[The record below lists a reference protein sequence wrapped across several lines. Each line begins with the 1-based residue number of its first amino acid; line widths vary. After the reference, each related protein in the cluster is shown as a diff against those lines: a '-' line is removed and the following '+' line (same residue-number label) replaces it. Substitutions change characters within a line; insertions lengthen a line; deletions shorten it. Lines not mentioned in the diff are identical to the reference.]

1 MERRLSTYE
10 AFGRK
15 NSDYY
20 RFLQRNWTCHCR
32 AAGTDLGA
40 NVVINYASSP
50 DKAKEVVEGIIQKG
64 GKAIALH
71 ADLGK
76 MSDIEALF
84 TNTITEFGK
93 VDILVNNAGLMI
105 TKPLADVTEADFDKQ
120 FALNVK
126 GTFFACQ
133 QAMKHMENYGRI
145 VNISTSVIGQMFP
158 SYSVYAG
165 TKGAVEQFTRQLAKE
180 FGSKQITINA
190 VAPGPVNTELF
201 QEGKTEQQ
209 IEGMKKMN
217 AFGRLGEPE
226 DIADVIEFLYQR
238 QITMG
243 YRADDPRQ
251 RRVHLKTE
259 IHEMEAVHVHDITQR
274 GDPISTRRIRPSVS
288 VKEWLV
294 KNHPSP

>member
-1 MERRLSTYE
+1 MKHLDGKTAIITGSSRGI
-10 AFGRK
+10 GRVIAEQ
-15 NSDYY
+15 
-20 RFLQRNWTCHCR
+20 L
-32 AAGTDLGA
+32 ADLGA

-84 TNTITEFGK
+84 TNTIAEFGK

-105 TKPLADVTEADFDKQ
+105 TKPLAEVTEADFDKQ

-126 GTFFACQ
+126 GTFFSCQ
-133 QAMKHMENYGRI
+133 QAMKYMENYGRI
-145 VNISTSVIGQMFP
+145 VNLSTSVIGQMFP
-158 SYSVYAG
+158 TYSVYAG

-201 QEGKTEQQ
+201 QAGKTEQQ
-209 IEGMKKMN
+209 IEVMKKMN
-217 AFGRLGEPE
+217 AMGRLGEPE
-226 DIADVIEFLYQR
+226 DIADVIEFLVSAKSQWVTG
-238 QITMG
+238 QTI
-243 YRADDPRQ
+243 
-251 RRVHLKTE
+251 RVNGGF
-259 IHEMEAVHVHDITQR
+259 I
-274 GDPISTRRIRPSVS
+274 
-288 VKEWLV
+288 
-294 KNHPSP
+294 